1 MTEEE
6 KKQAKEK
13 AENLVDRY
21 FWVFGDGYLDDQHI
35 QCALIAVD
43 EILSC
48 NPHSNP
54 LNTDSVSTYRY
65 WTEVKRIIENI

>member
-13 AENLVDRY
+13 AESLVDRY
-21 FWVFGDGYLDDQHI
+21 YWVFGEGYLGDQHI
-35 QCALIAVD
+35 QCALIAVE
-43 EILSC
+43 EILNC

-54 LNTDSVSTYRY
+54 LNTNSCSTYHY
-65 WTEVKRIIENI
+65 WTEVRTQIESI